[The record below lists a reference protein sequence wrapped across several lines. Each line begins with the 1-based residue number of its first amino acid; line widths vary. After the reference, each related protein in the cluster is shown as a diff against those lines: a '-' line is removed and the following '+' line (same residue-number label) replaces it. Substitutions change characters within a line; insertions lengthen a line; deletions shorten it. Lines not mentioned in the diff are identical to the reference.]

1 MIKLENVCKYYIGE
15 DYNITALDNI
25 NLKID
30 DGEFVSIV
38 GKSGSGKSTL
48 ISLMGGIDKADKGK
62 VIVDEYE
69 TSVMTPH
76 KIDKMRKDNISFV
89 FQHFALIEEFSVYE
103 NIELPLDAFSLSS
116 KEKKNRIMQ
125 AMTSLGIEKYK
136 SKSPRVLSGGEKQRV
151 AIARA
156 LVKKSKY
163 LLADEP
169 TGALDSENTKIIMN
183 ILKKLN
189 SEGMTVIIVTH
200 DNDVANSADRIIE
213 LQDGA
218 IISDKIVKD
227 S

>member
-69 TSVMTPH
+69 TSVMTPY

>member
-69 TSVMTPH
+69 TSVMTPY
-76 KIDKMRKDNISFV
+76 KIDKMRKDKISFV

>member
-62 VIVDEYE
+62 VIIDEYE
-69 TSVMTPH
+69 TSVMTPY